1 MNELLI
7 ATHDQAMHAIA
18 ERLEQPGTD
27 QLLRGVV
34 LAVLVIHHS
43 FPSPTGRPD
52 ADCPTCEGRGWFE
65 GERTVCDGL
74 LARTEATREH
84 CHCRCPWCSGC
95 EEPVCEGPCPTVEAI
110 AERLDLL

>member
-1 MNELLI
+1 MTDLVLI

-27 QLLRGVV
+27 ELLRGVV
-34 LAVLVIHHS
+34 LKVLVIHHS

-52 ADCPTCEGRGWFE
+52 ADCPTCEGRGWFKS
-65 GERTVCDGL
+65 ERV
-74 LARTEATREH
+74 EREH

-95 EEPVCEGPCPTVEAI
+95 EEPLCEGPCPTVEAI